1 MVKRV
6 AQIKIPNSGIT
17 NWIFLGSAFIT
28 LYFNSKLQDPFNTP
42 KLVLLMVVSAWTI
55 PHLLREIKVDSK
67 SRVHLFILTLSIV
80 FLVSGLASSIISE
93 SKYVA
98 FIGETQRKN
107 GYFSYVALVIIFL
120 STSRLVKSIHL
131 KRFHLIS
138 LATSFLLGTYGLMQ
152 NSGLDFVKWNN
163 PYNSIISTVGN
174 PNFAAAIMA
183 VMATILFGPIL
194 QKNYSQFYK
203 IVSGFLV
210 IVLVY
215 TIYLSDARQGLISVF
230 IGVGSYI
237 TIWTLNFHKKVG
249 IFLAATGLIAF
260 FFSIL
265 GMLQMGPLEK
275 YLYKGSVTL
284 RGYYWNTGLEMFK
297 ENPIFGVGLDRYG
310 SFFKEFRDVS
320 YPLNYGFDIT
330 STNAH
335 NVPIQ
340 LFATGGVFFGLSYL
354 LLLLTVAFIAIK
366 GLLRTSGEDRL
377 VVGGLFSA
385 WLAFQA
391 QSFVSID
398 NIGIG
403 VWGWL
408 LSGLV
413 IAIATEKTSNLEDIK
428 SNLKKPRNSVN
439 LLQPVMSGIL
449 VTAVLIPGVLLL
461 KSESLMFQ
469 TRMRFDPSIEQS
481 KGPLKEFSEKTLNA
495 PLVDPNYKV
504 TVASYLVVTGF
515 TNEGM
520 KILQEQ
526 NSLDPRNLDTL
537 LLLADFSERLGK
549 PDLAVTYRLEM
560 AKYDPWNAKNYLA
573 LGRLYKSL
581 GDASSMN
588 QILSKINSFASGTE
602 EGKQAIIELVI

>member
-1 MVKRV
+1 MAKKVV
-6 AQIKIPNSGIT
+6 QSKIPNIGIA
-17 NWIFLGSAFIT
+17 NWIFLGSALIT

-42 KLVLLMVVSAWTI
+42 KLVLLMVISAWAVPHLVKDIINSPKTKLNLLISVSAAI
-55 PHLLREIKVDSK
+55 
-67 SRVHLFILTLSIV
+67 
-80 FLVSGLASSIISE
+80 FLISGLISSVLSG

-98 FIGETQRKN
+98 IIGETQRKN
-107 GYFSYVALVIIFL
+107 GYLSYLALIIIFL
-120 STSRLVKSIHL
+120 TVSRLVKSQHL
-131 KRFHLIS
+131 NRFYLVS
-138 LATSFLLGTYGLMQ
+138 LFTALLLGVYGLMQ

-183 VMATILFGPIL
+183 VMVTLLFGPIL
-194 QKNYSQFYK
+194 QNGYSQVQK
-203 IVSGFLV
+203 IFSGFLI

-230 IGVGSYI
+230 IGIGTYL
-237 TIWTLNFHKKVG
+237 TIWIYDNRKKIG
-249 IFLAATGLIAF
+249 IFLGALGLITF

-265 GMLQMGPLEK
+265 GMLQIGPLEK

-284 RGYYWNTGLEMFK
+284 RGYYWRTGLEMFK
-297 ENPIFGVGLDRYG
+297 ENPLFGVGLDRYG
-310 SFFKEFRDVS
+310 SYFKELRDVS

-340 LFATGGVFFGLSYL
+340 LFATGGVFFGLSYIV
-354 LLLLTVAFIAIK
+354 LLTIVASVAIK
-366 GLLRTSGEDRL
+366 GLIKTSGNDRL
-377 VVGGLFSA
+377 TIASLFSA

-398 NIGIG
+398 NIGIA

-413 IAIATEKTSNLEDIK
+413 IAIATEKTSNLEEPRIIVK
-428 SNLKKPRNSVN
+428 KQSNQIN
-439 LLQPVMSGIL
+439 LLQPIISGIM
-449 VTAVLIPGVLLL
+449 VTLVLIPGTLLL

-469 TRMRFDPSIEQS
+469 TRMRFDPTVEQS
-481 KGPLKEFSEKTLNA
+481 KGPLKEFSEKTINA
-495 PLVDPNYKV
+495 PLVDPNYKSN
-504 TVASYLVVTGF
+504 VASYLVVTGF

-526 NSLDPRNLDTL
+526 NVSDPRNLDTL
-537 LLLADFSERLGK
+537 ILLSEFSERLGK
-549 PDLAVTYRLEM
+549 PDLAASYRLQI

-573 LGRLYKSL
+573 LGRIYKSL
-581 GDASSMN
+581 GDINSMN
-588 QILSKINSFASGTE
+588 QMLIKINSFASNTE
-602 EGKQAIIELVI
+602 EGKQANIDLVN